1 MQPSNQDPPRLG
13 EFAVLTLTIF
23 AIWLKQLYAGLAVQT
38 FWPGQ
43 SLGTWA
49 VEHVTM
55 FASTYGGAVLLT
67 AWTVVLPRGS
77 RIAALLVI
85 NVLAT
90 TLIVADYIYIYFTG
104 DVLSVLNTISSP
116 AMAKAVMASVVE
128 WIEPSLAWFYADVA
142 AGVLWLVFNRSAR
155 VWTGPARGAGAR
167 MRSAVV
173 LGCLAGILV
182 TPGFTAVTMSEDGA
196 FAFDALQR
204 DVWSTMGS
212 VPYHAADAIVHSRRS
227 ETRRDSAP
235 FVKSYFDRRSER
247 PVATSPLFGAGRG
260 ANLILISGESLQA
273 FPLSLTINGVR
284 VAPRLAE
291 FASQSL
297 SFTRFYDQT
306 HLGTTSDAELL
317 ALNSLHPLPVGF
329 AVFRDAS
336 NTFVA
341 LPSLLRKAGYGTV
354 SAVGA
359 SGDFWNMRR
368 MHHQYGFQTSFY
380 EDSYQVDQRL
390 GGWLADRS
398 FFAQTVPRLQAVKE
412 PFFAFLLTS
421 SNHHPF
427 KGDPASPRFDVGALQ
442 GTLLGNYLQSVHE
455 FDTEFGAFIDELR
468 AAGLLDRSVVA
479 LYGDHQG
486 FVGEEEGLPSL
497 LGIDPHDELGRFLV
511 RKRVPFLVRLPGGQ
525 HAGPQDVPGGHL
537 DIAPT
542 LASLMGVAAAPMMI
556 GRDVTAVRGRPI
568 VFRDGSFLDGGAAYI
583 NAFGALSS
591 ARCYALDTRKPVDC
605 QLLKDGRAIAREQLR
620 VSDAI
625 LGADLIRPN

>member
-1 MQPSNQDPPRLG
+1 VPSPHQDTPRRS
-13 EFAVLTLTIF
+13 EFAALTLTIV
-23 AIWLKQLYAGLAVQT
+23 ALWAKQLYAGLAVQT

-43 SLGTWA
+43 SLATWA
-49 VEHVTM
+49 LEHTAM
-55 FASTYGGAVLLT
+55 FASTYGGALLLT
-67 AWTVVLPRGS
+67 AWTVLLPRGVQ
-77 RIAALLVI
+77 APALLVI

-104 DVLSVLNTISSP
+104 DVLSVLDTISSP
-116 AMAKAVMASVVE
+116 AMARAVTASVVE
-128 WIEPSLAWFYADVA
+128 WIEPGLAWFYADVA
-142 AGVLWLVFNRSAR
+142 LGVLLLVFTRARAASAPVR
-155 VWTGPARGAGAR
+155 TARWRKRASLGLSALGTGLVAPAF
-167 MRSAVV
+167 V
-173 LGCLAGILV
+173 
-182 TPGFTAVTMSEDGA
+182 AVTLSEDGI

-204 DVWSTMGS
+204 DVWSTIGS
-212 VPYHAADAIVHSRRS
+212 VPYHAADVVVHSRG
-227 ETRRDSAP
+227 ETRRNSAP
-235 FVKSYFDRRSER
+235 FVKSYFDRRA
-247 PVATSPLFGAGRG
+247 ATPAPAAPLFGAGKG

-291 FASQSL
+291 FASSSL

-336 NTFVA
+336 NTFAA
-341 LPSLLRKAGYGTV
+341 LPSLLRKAGYTTV

-368 MHHQYGFQTSFY
+368 MHRQYGFNTSFY
-380 EDSYQVDQRL
+380 EDSYEVDQRI

-398 FFAQTVPRLQAVKE
+398 FYAQTVPRLQALKE

-427 KGDPASPRFDVGALQ
+427 KGAGTSSRFDVGALQ
-442 GTLLGNYLQSVHE
+442 GTLLGDYLQSVHE
-455 FDTEFGAFIDELR
+455 FDTAFGAFIDELR

-486 FVGEEEGLPSL
+486 FVGEEAGLPTL
-497 LGIDPHDELGRFLV
+497 LEIDARDELERFLV

-542 LASLMGVAAAPMMI
+542 LASLMGVAAGPMMI

-568 VFRDGSFLDGGAAYI
+568 VFRDGSFLYGGAAYI

-591 ARCYALDTRKPVDC
+591 ARCYALDSRKLVDC
-605 QLLKDGRAIAREQLR
+605 QLLNDARAAAREQLR

-625 LGADLIRPN
+625 LGADLIRPQ